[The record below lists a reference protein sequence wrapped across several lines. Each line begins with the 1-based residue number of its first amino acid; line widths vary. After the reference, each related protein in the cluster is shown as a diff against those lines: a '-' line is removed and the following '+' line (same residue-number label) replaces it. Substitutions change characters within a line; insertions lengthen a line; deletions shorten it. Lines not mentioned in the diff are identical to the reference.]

1 MGVRIDL
8 PPPVSTFH
16 KVRSFLRNP
25 GRFIA
30 RRLFRFSL
38 SAFGIGIS
46 FGLGGLRLFAKIPF
60 GFISINPFR
69 RKGRGKG
76 RGSKGGSSKSGSG
89 ESKGGKKKRDRSGGP
104 KGDSSAGGPK
114 SSGGDPKSGGGGEE
128 SGGRDGGESRDG
140 ASGGKEREQTRGE
153 RARNRMQAARDRL
166 RQRRRESR
174 EREDEE
180 IRQNDPRLKR
190 ERAEREAQEQA
201 ERQRR
206 QAEQQRQQA
215 EREAQERAQRA
226 ARQQAERERAERDA
240 RDQRERA
247 QRQQREA
254 QEQAERREREAREQ
268 AERQQRES
276 RERADKARSEER
288 ERGERAAAERRAR
301 AEAGVRK
308 RREAAQAG
316 SSDGQIRPSGSEFEL
331 SAPLAVGCRVV
342 LEASAGTGKTFSLTS
357 LVARYVAEKDLTVD
371 ELLMVTF
378 TKAAAAEM
386 RERTRAKLGQAVRA
400 IEGDF
405 TDEQMGG
412 DKNWL
417 APIVRCNPDERAER
431 IRRLRAAVSEIDS
444 ATITTIHGF
453 FQQTL
458 KEIGLKSA
466 DVATAEIGAGEAA
479 VGRQVVRDELIR
491 RYSSGDTSLSAAKQ
505 GSTPADVEKQV
516 LEIVRA
522 LDSNISATAAPSEPS
537 SDAVANT
544 WAEFVSETR
553 RTIHQRR
560 VDTGAL
566 SFDDLITEMYQVINR
581 ENPLSEAILATLRAR
596 YRLVLIDEFQDTDD
610 MQWEIF
616 SRIFDVEQMS
626 NDPSPTRADKP
637 FLAMIMV
644 GDPKQAI
651 YRFRGADIAAY
662 LRAVSDPNII
672 RYEMKRNFR
681 SDADLISAVNRLFGA
696 PVGAD
701 VRPSGFKFGN
711 SNIAYIQV
719 DAGKKGSGS
728 LLAIDGN
735 PQSAKPLQLRW
746 VPSDEKPTV
755 DVVRPA
761 IAEDLANH
769 VTLLLNDGTISEHKD
784 GEVRQRPVKPGDICV
799 LIRSHGDA
807 DPVVDALR
815 SRSIPVVK
823 SSVGNVTA
831 SPAVEQWRLLLSA
844 IAAPNDSRRVKAAGL
859 SWFVG
864 LAPEKLL
871 DEEPVIQLAERCAV
885 WAAQLVDLGV
895 MGFYQQLRADPEVAD
910 VLYRSSD
917 VDRRLTDLEHLA
929 ELLHRATS
937 AKPLPAASLLRAL
950 EDLAA
955 SSTEEEENLRRIE
968 SDAEAV
974 QVMTMHASK
983 GLEFPIV
990 LVPYPKAPNNRG
1002 TSVYTHEDQR
1012 FVDAAPDVEW
1022 ALGDLNQD
1030 LRKAIAAHEV
1040 AGDELRIMYVAYT
1053 RARHQLVLW
1062 WANTRG
1068 MAASPLARLLFGNH
1082 DDLSAKTAIPKA
1094 EGAKLEAVIAHVG
1107 ESLAHLTE
1115 VPLRGVAPL
1124 QRKALVA
1131 TADEV
1136 GNALAFPANARS
1148 RFSQRRW
1155 SFSGI
1160 AQGLNDTD
1168 HDDATGGGRDEGS
1181 DDALPGDAPAGA
1193 QSTMYANEG
1202 LFPMPA
1208 NADFGTLVH
1217 AVLEHVDPTSASVRD
1232 DLQLQITR
1240 FGGELLNKV
1249 NVTELAD
1256 GLIAALQT
1264 PMGPFFGNT
1273 KLADISAV
1281 DRLPEM
1287 DFHFSLCPATQ
1298 SASSRAIALAAA
1310 ADHDSPF
1317 ASYFSDLAAKW
1328 GDGKDQHLR
1337 GLMTGSIDALLRI
1350 GSGGRP
1356 KFFVVDYKSNK
1367 LSFERNPLDH
1377 RAYGQDNMRVAMEH
1391 HHYPLQALLYC
1402 VALHRFLSARIADYD
1417 ITRDLGGAGYLF
1429 IRGMVG
1435 PSTPLDG
1442 QMPNGVFAWRPS
1454 NDTIVRVNQILEE
1467 GQP

>member
-1 MGVRIDL
+1 MRVRVDWPAPI
-8 PPPVSTFH
+8 SWAI
-16 KVRSFLRNP
+16 KVRSFFRNP
-25 GRFIA
+25 ARFIG
-30 RRLFRFSL
+30 RRLFRAGL
-38 SAFGIGIS
+38 NLGIFGIS
-46 FGLGGLRLFAKIPF
+46 FGLGGLSLAVRLPF
-60 GFISINPFR
+60 LSFIFKLFGRKR
-69 RKGRGKG
+69 RG
-76 RGSKGGSSKSGSG
+76 
-89 ESKGGKKKRDRSGGP
+89 
-104 KGDSSAGGPK
+104 
-114 SSGGDPKSGGGGEE
+114 SGGGGSGGGKGGRRGGKKGGGSERGGGAKRSGGAERGPSDRGPKGPGNGPQSGAREE
-128 SGGRDGGESRDG
+128 SGAGQPGGARDGEGQ
-140 ASGGKEREQTRGE
+140 GGSRGE
-153 RARNRMQAARDRL
+153 RARNRMQTARNRL

-174 EREDEE
+174 EREVEE

-190 ERAEREAQEQA
+190 ERAEREAKEQA
-201 ERQRR
+201 ERQHR
-206 QAEQQRQQA
+206 QAAEQRQKA
-215 EREAQERAQRA
+215 EREAQDKAERAA
-226 ARQQAERERAERDA
+226 HQQLQRERVERDA
-240 RDQRERA
+240 RDRRERA
-247 QRQQREA
+247 QQRQR
-254 QEQAERREREAREQ
+254 QEKEQTERREREAQEE

-276 RERADKARSEER
+276 RERAEKARSEER
-288 ERGERAAAERRAR
+288 ERGERASAERRAR
-301 AEAGVRK
+301 AERGEQK
-308 RREAAQAG
+308 RREAAQAKPN
-316 SSDGQIRPSGSEFEL
+316 DDQIRPSGSEFDL
-331 SAPLAVGCRVV
+331 SAPLAIGRRVV

-357 LVARYVAEKDLTVD
+357 LVARYVAEEDLTVD

-386 RERTRAKLGQAVRA
+386 RERTRAKLGQALRA
-400 IEGDF
+400 IEGNF

-417 APIVRCNPDERAER
+417 APIVQCDADERAER
-431 IRRLRAAVSEIDS
+431 IRRLRAAMSEIDS

-466 DVATAEIGAGEAA
+466 DVATAEIGTGEAA
-479 VGRQVVRDELIR
+479 IGRQVVRDKLIR

-522 LDSNISATAAPSEPS
+522 LDSNISATAAPNESS
-537 SDAVANT
+537 SDDVANT

-553 RTIHQRR
+553 RAIHQRR
-560 VDTGAL
+560 IDTGAL
-566 SFDDLITEMYQVINR
+566 SFDDLITEMHRAIDR
-581 ENPLSEAILATLRAR
+581 ENPLSDAILAALRAR
-596 YRLVLIDEFQDTDD
+596 YRLILIDEFQDTDD

-616 SRIFDVEQMS
+616 SRIFDVEQTDT
-626 NDPSPTRADKP
+626 DPSSDHAGKA

-662 LRAVSDPNII
+662 LRAVGDPKIV

-696 PVGAD
+696 PAGAE
-701 VRPSGFKFGN
+701 VRPAGFKFGN

-719 DAGKKGSGS
+719 DAGKKGPRS
-728 LLAIDGN
+728 LLSVDGN
-735 PQSAKPLQLRW
+735 PQAAKPLQLRW
-746 VPSDEKPTV
+746 VPSDDKPTV
-755 DVVRPA
+755 DIVRPA

-769 VTLLLNDGTISEHKD
+769 VTLLLNDGTLSEQKD
-784 GEVRQRPVKPGDICV
+784 GEMRPRPIRPGDICV

-807 DPVVDALR
+807 DPIVDALR

-844 IAAPNDSRRVKAAGL
+844 IAAPNDARRVKAAGL

-871 DEEPVIQLAERCAV
+871 EEEPVIRLAEQCAV

-895 MGFYQQLRADPEVAD
+895 MGFYQQLRADPKVAD

-929 ELLHRATS
+929 ELLHRATNS
-937 AKPLPAASLLRAL
+937 KPLPAASLLRAL

-983 GLEFPIV
+983 GLEFPVV

-1002 TSVYTHEDQR
+1002 ISVYTHDDRR

-1022 ALGDLNQD
+1022 TLGEVNKD
-1030 LRKAIAAHEV
+1030 LRKAIATYEV
-1040 AGDELRIMYVAYT
+1040 AGDELRIMYVAFT

-1062 WANTRG
+1062 WANTQG

-1082 DDLSAKTAIPKA
+1082 DDLSVKTVVPKA
-1094 EGAKLEAVIAHVG
+1094 ERAKLEAVIAHIG

-1115 VPLRGVAPL
+1115 VPLRGVVPIQL
-1124 QRKALVA
+1124 KTQVSE
-1131 TADEV
+1131 TAEV
-1136 GNALAFPANARS
+1136 DSAIIFPTNARS
-1148 RFSQRRW
+1148 RFSHRRW

-1160 AQGLNDTD
+1160 AQGLKDSD
-1168 HDDATGGGRDEGS
+1168 SEEGTGRGRDEGS
-1181 DDALPGDAPAGA
+1181 NDAPQTAA
-1193 QSTMYANEG
+1193 PAETPFATYVDHG

-1208 NADFGTLVH
+1208 NADFGSLVH
-1217 AVLEHVDPTSASVRD
+1217 DVLEHVDPTSANIRD
-1232 DLQLQITR
+1232 DLQREIVR
-1240 FGGELLNKV
+1240 FGGKLLKDV
-1249 NVTELAD
+1249 NVDDLAD
-1256 GLIAALQT
+1256 GLIATLQT
-1264 PMGPFFGNT
+1264 PMGPFFSNA
-1273 KLADISAV
+1273 KLADIPVV

-1287 DFHFSLCPATQ
+1287 EFHFSLCPNAH
-1298 SASSRAIALAAA
+1298 SASSRAIALAAST
-1310 ADHDSPF
+1310 DLDSPF
-1317 ASYFSDLAAKW
+1317 ASYFRLLAEKW
-1328 GDGKDQHLR
+1328 RDGNDQQLR

-1350 GSGGRP
+1350 RSEGHP
-1356 KFFVVDYKSNK
+1356 KFFVIDYKSNK
-1367 LSFERNPLDH
+1367 LSFERNPFDH
-1377 RAYGQDNMRVAMEH
+1377 RAYGQENMRVAMEH

-1417 ITRDLGGAGYLF
+1417 VTRDLGGAGYLF

-1435 PSTPLDG
+1435 SSTPLEG
-1442 QMPNGVFAWRPS
+1442 QIPNGVFAWRPS
-1454 NDTIVRVNQILEE
+1454 NDTILRVNQILEQ